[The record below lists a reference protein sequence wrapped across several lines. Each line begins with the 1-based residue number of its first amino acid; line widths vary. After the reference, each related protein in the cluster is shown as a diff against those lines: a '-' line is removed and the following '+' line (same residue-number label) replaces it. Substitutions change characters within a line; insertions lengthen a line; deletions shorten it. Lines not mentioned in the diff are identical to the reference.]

1 MLNRNHVLRT
11 LMGASLWWAAGC
23 QSDAFVDHEGTVR
36 GGTSV
41 PLSLQVH
48 FGADGPEPRDGQM
61 VACVSLPSGWQAP
74 SGTYV
79 YSSATP
85 STGTAQAD
93 AELVS
98 EAQSAWPVSGFTW
111 HCLVSERLTTET
123 DTVLAAAALTLPEPS
138 VAQGPYRLRYLSG
151 FRNVSP
157 TSEGEPP
164 ASPYQ
169 PANFTGRLERLLHV
183 NVAPATTFDQWT
195 SGTSTGTE
203 AAPSVTRAWHGN
215 GTFLA
220 GSSDRTQL
228 LRSANGTTW
237 TSFEP
242 LSAGTTTPIR
252 VEQLVYSQLR
262 WLGLSEGRIV
272 VSTDN
277 AFTWSPLHQ
286 APPRDGEAEPRRF
299 LALALSGNTLAA
311 VGTAGLVATSR
322 DGATWT
328 DASVSA
334 DYDLV
339 TLAAGQGGFLA
350 VAIPMATGPSDA
362 SALARPRAEGGG
374 WELLEPATLSGLG
387 VVQLAGGNGRFVAY
401 AEAPPPPPPPPV
413 APPASPA
420 AHALQSEAPAPGFYR
435 SEDLGSTWARVG
447 RLQIPS
453 GLTPSPLVAFV
464 DQSFV
469 VSWTGTP
476 PQNVAALPSFEL
488 HVSADAMEWTAHP
501 TGAGGTYTAESFA
514 TGGTSVVAVSP
525 RRLLV
530 ATRVPWAQP
539 VFVTERLD
547 PFRVGT
553 NYLVALDARGSGT
566 LTFELEG
573 TLPPG
578 LTFRPTGSFH
588 GTPTQS
594 GSSAVTV
601 RARDARGGVAERTFS
616 VDVVSDLSI
625 SSGAIPS
632 ATQGSPYEA
641 RFTASGGRAPYAW
654 NLAGGTLPAGL
665 TLQQTDGAYVLSGR
679 PTLSGNFALTV
690 RVTDSANQTAERSV
704 SLQIV
709 APPPPTD
716 DGGDAPGGCGCN
728 GGGAGVQALG
738 LAALAM
744 VARIRRQRRQA

>member
-23 QSDAFVDHEGTVR
+23 QSDAFVNHEGTVR
-36 GGTSV
+36 SGTSV

-48 FGADGPEPRDGQM
+48 FGPDGTEARDGQM

-74 SGTYV
+74 GGTYTYAGAGPV
-79 YSSATP
+79 A
-85 STGTAQAD
+85 AQAAE

-98 EAQSAWPVSGFTW
+98 EAQSAWPVNGAAW
-111 HCLVSERLTTET
+111 HCLVSERLTTGA
-123 DTVLAAAALTLPEPS
+123 DTVLATAQLTLTVPS

-151 FRNVSP
+151 FRNIAS
-157 TSEGEPP
+157 TSEGETPT
-164 ASPYQ
+164 SQYQ

-183 NVAPATTFDQWT
+183 NVTASTTFDHWN
-195 SGTSTGTE
+195 SGVTTGVEVT
-203 AAPSVTRAWHGN
+203 PSVTRAWHGN

-220 GSSDRTQL
+220 GSVDRTQL
-228 LRSANGTTW
+228 LRSSDGTTW

-262 WLGLSEGRIV
+262 WLGLSDGRIV

-286 APPRDGEAEPRRF
+286 APPREGEEEPRRF

-328 DASVSA
+328 DASVST

-339 TLAAGQGGFLA
+339 TLAASQGGFLA
-350 VAIPMATGPSDA
+350 VAIPMAGGPSDA
-362 SALARPRAEGGG
+362 SALARPRAEGSG
-374 WELLEPATLSGLG
+374 WELVEPATLSGLQ
-387 VVQLAGGNGRFVAY
+387 VMQLAGGNGRFVAY
-401 AEAPPPPPPPPV
+401 AEVPMPPPPPPV
-413 APPASPA
+413 GPPASPA
-420 AHALQSEAPAPGFYR
+420 AQALQSEAPAAGFYR

-453 GLTPSPLVAFV
+453 DVLSPSPLVAFV

-530 ATRVPWAQP
+530 ATRVPWAPP

-588 GTPTQS
+588 GTPTQT

-625 SSGAIPS
+625 SSGVIPS

-744 VARIRRQRRQA
+744 VARIRRKRRQA